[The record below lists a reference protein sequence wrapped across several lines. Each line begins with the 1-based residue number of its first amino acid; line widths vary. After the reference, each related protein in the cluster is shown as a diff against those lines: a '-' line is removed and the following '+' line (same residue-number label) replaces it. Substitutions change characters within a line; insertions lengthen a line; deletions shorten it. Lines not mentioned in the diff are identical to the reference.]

1 MTVKRRI
8 IRKKKKNEASE
19 ALAKVSGVEELER
32 AATILKERA
41 KRRLKELKNL
51 NKKITLK
58 IVLKSLKHR
67 DKSDRER
74 KDQIKDKKE
83 TIERIQKEKMKTQTV
98 QNKVEDDKIKRL
110 KELDNLRKSGILTN
124 QEFEKLKSDLMN

>member
-1 MTVKRRI
+1 MAVKRRI

-32 AATILKERA
+32 AATILKELA
-41 KRRLKELKNL
+41 KRNQ
-51 NKKITLK
+51 
-58 IVLKSLKHR
+58 
-67 DKSDRER
+67 R
-74 KDQIKDKKE
+74 KDQIKDKKQTLE
-83 TIERIQKEKMKTQTV
+83 KIKKEKTKTQIV
-98 QNKVEDDKIKRL
+98 QNKIEDDKIKRL

>member
-32 AATILKERA
+32 ATIILKELA
-41 KRRLKELKNL
+41 RRNQRKE
-51 NKKITLK
+51 
-58 IVLKSLKHR
+58 
-67 DKSDRER
+67 D
-74 KDQIKDKKE
+74 IKDKKE

-98 QNKVEDDKIKRL
+98 QNKVEDDKNKRL

>member
-1 MTVKRRI
+1 MAVKRRI

-19 ALAKVSGVEELER
+19 ALAKVSGVEVLER
-32 AATILKERA
+32 AATILKELAQRNQ
-41 KRRLKELKNL
+41 RKE
-51 NKKITLK
+51 
-58 IVLKSLKHR
+58 
-67 DKSDRER
+67 
-74 KDQIKDKKE
+74 QIKDKKE

>member
-1 MTVKRRI
+1 MAVKRRI

-32 AATILKERA
+32 AATILKELA
-41 KRRLKELKNL
+41 KRNQ
-51 NKKITLK
+51 
-58 IVLKSLKHR
+58 
-67 DKSDRER
+67 R
-74 KDQIKDKKE
+74 KDQIKDKKQ
-83 TIERIQKEKMKTQTV
+83 TLEKIKKDKTKTQTV
-98 QNKVEDDKIKRL
+98 QNKIEDDKIKRL

>member
-1 MTVKRRI
+1 MAVKRRI

-32 AATILKERA
+32 AATILKELAQRNQ
-41 KRRLKELKNL
+41 RKN
-51 NKKITLK
+51 
-58 IVLKSLKHR
+58 
-67 DKSDRER
+67 
-74 KDQIKDKKE
+74 QIKDKKE
-83 TIERIQKEKMKTQTV
+83 TIEKMKTQTV

-124 QEFEKLKSDLMN
+124 QEFEKLKSNLMN

>member
-1 MTVKRRI
+1 MAVKRRI

-32 AATILKERA
+32 AATILKELAQR
-41 KRRLKELKNL
+41 NQ
-51 NKKITLK
+51 
-58 IVLKSLKHR
+58 
-67 DKSDRER
+67 R

-83 TIERIQKEKMKTQTV
+83 TIERIQKDEMKTQTV

>member
-32 AATILKERA
+32 AATILKELA
-41 KRRLKELKNL
+41 KRNQ
-51 NKKITLK
+51 
-58 IVLKSLKHR
+58 
-67 DKSDRER
+67 R
-74 KDQIKDKKE
+74 KDQIKDKKQTLE
-83 TIERIQKEKMKTQTV
+83 KIKKEKTKTSIV
-98 QNKVEDDKIKRL
+98 QNKIEYDKIKRL

>member
-32 AATILKERA
+32 AATILKELA
-41 KRRLKELKNL
+41 KRNQRKE
-51 NKKITLK
+51 
-58 IVLKSLKHR
+58 
-67 DKSDRER
+67 
-74 KDQIKDKKE
+74 QIKDRKE
-83 TIERIQKEKMKTQTV
+83 TIERIQKDEMKTQTV

>member
-1 MTVKRRI
+1 MTVKKRI

-32 AATILKERA
+32 AATILKELA
-41 KRRLKELKNL
+41 QINQ
-51 NKKITLK
+51 
-58 IVLKSLKHR
+58 
-67 DKSDRER
+67 R

-83 TIERIQKEKMKTQTV
+83 TLEKIQKEKTKNQII
-98 QNKVEDDKIKRL
+98 QNKKEDVKIKRL

>member
-32 AATILKERA
+32 AATILKELA
-41 KRRLKELKNL
+41 KRNQRN
-51 NKKITLK
+51 
-58 IVLKSLKHR
+58 
-67 DKSDRER
+67 
-74 KDQIKDKKE
+74 DQIKDKKKTLE
-83 TIERIQKEKMKTQTV
+83 KIKKEKTKTSIV
-98 QNKVEDDKIKRL
+98 QNKIEDDKIKRL

>member
-19 ALAKVSGVEELER
+19 ALAKVSGVEELEK
-32 AATILKERA
+32 ATIILKELA
-41 KRRLKELKNL
+41 RRNQRKE
-51 NKKITLK
+51 
-58 IVLKSLKHR
+58 
-67 DKSDRER
+67 D
-74 KDQIKDKKE
+74 IKDKKQTLE
-83 TIERIQKEKMKTQTV
+83 KIKKEKKKT
-98 QNKVEDDKIKRL
+98 KKIQHNIKDEKINRL